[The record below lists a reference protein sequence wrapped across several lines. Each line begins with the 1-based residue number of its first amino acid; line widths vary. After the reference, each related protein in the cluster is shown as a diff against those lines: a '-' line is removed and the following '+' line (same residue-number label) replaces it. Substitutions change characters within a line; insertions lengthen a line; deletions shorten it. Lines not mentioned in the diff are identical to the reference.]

1 MKCHRIRKMISPY
14 VDDRLGTAEKEG
26 FISHIRGC
34 AACRKDL
41 EETLALGHLFASSK
55 TFHAPHGFATRVVAN
70 VQERGPSWLRRFS
83 ASRPL
88 FLRVMEV
95 ALVLIVF
102 FIGLISGNVL
112 VADKGAIQRDANIQ
126 QALSLEVFQATPP
139 DTIGAIYVTIME
151 ARDAT

>member
-1 MKCHRIRKMISPY
+1 MISPY
-14 VDDRLGTAEKEG
+14 VDDRLSPAEREG

-34 AACRKDL
+34 ADCRQLL
-41 EETLALGHLFASSK
+41 EETQALGHLFASAE
-55 TFHAPHGFATRVVAN
+55 TFHAPYGFAARVLAN
-70 VQERGPSWLRRFS
+70 VQERGPSWLGRLS

-88 FLRVMEV
+88 FLRVVEV

-102 FIGLISGNVL
+102 FIGLISGNAL
-112 VADKGAIQRDANIQ
+112 VADKGAIQRQANIQ

-139 DTIGAIYVTIME
+139 DTIGAVYVTIME

>member
-14 VDDRLGTAEKEG
+14 VDDRLGPAEKEG

-34 AACRKDL
+34 ADCRKDL
-41 EETLALGHLFASSK
+41 EETQALGHLFASAEI
-55 TFHAPHGFATRVVAN
+55 FHAPYGFTTRVMEN
-70 VQERGPSWLRRFS
+70 LKERDPSWLSRFS
-83 ASRPL
+83 AARPL

-112 VADKGAIQRDANIQ
+112 VADKGATPRAANIQ

-151 ARDAT
+151 VKDAT

>member
-14 VDDRLGTAEKEG
+14 MDDRLGPAEKEG

-34 AACRKDL
+34 AFCRKDL
-41 EETLALGHLFASSK
+41 EETQSLGHLFASAER
-55 TFHAPHGFATRVVAN
+55 FHAPYGFATRVMAN
-70 VQERGPSWLRRFS
+70 VQEREPSWLSRFF

-88 FLRVMEV
+88 FLRVMGV
-95 ALVLIVF
+95 AMVLIVS

-112 VADKGAIQRDANIQ
+112 VADKGAIQREANIQ

-151 ARDAT
+151 VRDAT